1 MGQNVPPDAEEQLP
15 TVLSLFHAEEREEE
29 GMDEQ
34 GSQASRAQPGTWWVT
49 SGSHIWPLEC

>member
-29 GMDEQ
+29 GWRNGAHKPAER
-34 GSQASRAQPGTWWVT
+34 SLEPG
-49 SGSHIWPLEC
+49 G

>member
-15 TVLSLFHAEEREEE
+15 TVLSLFHAEKREEE
-29 GMDEQ
+29 GMEEQ
-34 GSQASRAQPGTWWVT
+34 GSQASRAQPETWWVT